1 MQWGD
6 TMDRTK
12 REICVAF
19 GLPESVVSDAS
30 GQTFDNADADYAK
43 AWEHTMLPLFG
54 MLDAQLD
61 VLTPGGYDDD
71 TYLAHDVSD
80 VWVLGRHQRA
90 REDRA
95 LNDFNNGA
103 LTIDE
108 YREICDRDPWD
119 VPATR
124 VLWIPSGRLAVADE
138 KRKHDGDAEAA
149 GAAPLG
155 GQPPQ
160 PDPAALGGAGIP
172 NALPPGFGLD
182 PQADLMGDGQDTGT
196 DPAVA
201 GPPAQRAIAQA
212 GRRPAGAAVDAAPE
226 RPVGSR

>member
-1 MQWGD
+1 
-6 TMDRTK
+6 
-12 REICVAF
+12 
-19 GLPESVVSDAS
+19 
-30 GQTFDNADADYAK
+30 
-43 AWEHTMLPLFG
+43 
-54 MLDAQLD
+54 MLDSQLD

-108 YREICDRDPWD
+108 YREVCDRDPWD

-124 VLWIPSGRLAVADE
+124 VLWIPAGRLAVADE
-138 KRKHDGDAEAA
+138 KAKHDGDAEAA

-155 GQPPQ
+155 GQPPA
-160 PDPAALGGAGIP
+160 PDPNALGGAGVP

-182 PQADLMGDGQDTGT
+182 PQADLMGDGQDTGAP
-196 DPAVA
+196 DA

-226 RPVGSR
+226 IKALEGEQRGARPAGSR